1 MILDKLNTFAAAL
14 AINTGGA
21 GTYFLGDV
29 IDLQAQQIRD
39 IGNGRQVYWV
49 TTIDTSLAS
58 ATGTFN
64 LQLVS
69 DAQAAIAVDGSATV
83 HDQIGAKLAAAVVAG
98 TKFVRVV
105 PLELP
110 TYERYLGILQI
121 TAVAA
126 FTAGKINSFLTLD
139 PIGWKPYPDASN

>member
-1 MILDKLNTFAAAL
+1 MILDKLLTFASAL

-21 GTYFLGDV
+21 GTYLLGDV
-29 IDLQAQQIRD
+29 IDLQQTGRD
-39 IGNGRQVYWV
+39 IGNGEDFYWI

-69 DAQAAIAVDGSATV
+69 DAQAAIATDGSATV
-83 HDQIGAKLAAAVVAG
+83 HAQLGAKLAAAVVAG
-98 TKFVRVV
+98 NKFVVEV
-105 PLELP
+105 PSELP

-139 PIGWKPYPDASN
+139 KTGWKPYADASN